1 GFACEQPGADH
12 DVGVRRI
19 GAGGDGSND
28 DVAMAEIVLAA
39 LDRYPLRRA
48 GLGEVLVER
57 GSERGMEIEDVLA
70 PVATFV
76 ELLLH
81 RHGEAGLDVLE
92 RDAVLRTLG
101 SCERRFDL

>member
-1 GFACEQPGADH
+1 GQAFCHRFACEQPGADH

-19 GAGGDGSND
+19 GAGGDGGND

-70 PVATFV
+70 PGAT
-76 ELLLH
+76 LLDLLAQ
-81 RHGEAGLDVLE
+81 RNGEACLAVLE
-92 RDAVLRTLG
+92 GRAVLRTLG
-101 SCERRFDL
+101 S